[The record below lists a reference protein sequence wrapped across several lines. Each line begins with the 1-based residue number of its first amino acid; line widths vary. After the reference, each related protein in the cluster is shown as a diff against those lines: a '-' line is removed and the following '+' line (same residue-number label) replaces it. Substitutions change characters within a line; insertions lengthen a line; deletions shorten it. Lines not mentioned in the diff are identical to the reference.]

1 MSKSFFPSLSKGGVF
16 SNRYVKAIS
25 AAQLIRVLGRSQAW
39 IFIPLYLSVV
49 RHVPYPVVGFL
60 FFITAIISLPF
71 SIYGGNLIDR
81 FGRRKLA
88 LITPPLI
95 MLIFI
100 VISTLIFLGSYIYVI
115 YVAFVM
121 VEPLMSIQGILDN
134 VIITDTVKES
144 DRTDAFGVVRIMANI
159 GFSAGPAI
167 GGFLSYLNYGY
178 VFLFPA
184 LSTAVEWIIYA
195 LYVQE
200 TPHVTSLSSS
210 GFSFPRK
217 DTKFIIISLL
227 IGSIFFVAG
236 QWGTTL
242 TLFWSRVDFITN
254 RAIGILY
261 TVNGFAVVF
270 LQMPTNVLFQ
280 RVRDST
286 RIAIGGLIYSFSFLA
301 LAFFSGIVFLVID
314 VVAITMGENVISP
327 VIYSIIGKMS
337 PPDKR
342 GQYFG
347 AAQLVIGLV
356 QPIAPLVGTVMLSY
370 FYSDPVLMWGPLALL
385 GMVLS
390 YVVYLYAGR
399 ILRTLPESS
408 S

>member
-1 MSKSFFPSLSKGGVF
+1 MPESYFSSLRGGGVF
-16 SNRYVKAIS
+16 SNRYVRAIS
-25 AAQLIRVLGRSQAW
+25 SAQLIRVLGRSQAW
-39 IFIPLYLSVV
+39 IFIPLYLSIV
-49 RHVPYPVVGFL
+49 RHVSYPVIGFL

-81 FGRRKLA
+81 FGRRKWA

-100 VISTLIFLGSYIYVI
+100 VISVLIFIGSYVYII

-134 VIITDTVKES
+134 VVITDTVKES
-144 DRTDAFGVVRIMANI
+144 DRTNAFGIVRIMANI

-184 LSTAVEWIIYA
+184 VSTAVEWVIYI
-195 LYVQE
+195 LYIQE
-200 TPHVTSLSSS
+200 TPHITSLSSS

-217 DTKFIIISLL
+217 DTKFIVISLL

-242 TLFWSRVDFITN
+242 TLFWSHVDFITN

-270 LQMPTNVLFQ
+270 LQMPTNILFQ
-280 RVRDST
+280 KVRDGT

-301 LAFFSGIVFLVID
+301 LAFFSGTVFLVID
-314 VVAITMGENVISP
+314 VIAITMGENVISP
-327 VIYSIIGKMS
+327 VIYSVIGKMS

-370 FYSDPVLMWGPLALL
+370 FYSEPLLMWGPLALL
-385 GMVLS
+385 GIALS
-390 YVVYLYAGR
+390 YLVYIYAGR
-399 ILRTLPESS
+399 ILRSIPQASS
-408 S
+408 